1 MDIDENIS
9 VSRFG
14 VTGGL
19 MIVGLGFLTLYIG
32 LFVFPIWY
40 SIFTFIPGGILFII
54 TGIIFSIGGG
64 ILGKVVDEGMR
75 CKECGA
81 KVNGNGMYCEEC
93 SANLSSQETS
103 CGYQEEQN
111 DGIRGG
117 MVEGYRKMLPQDF
130 FLAMTFYTFPVFVLA
145 IIYHILP
152 SSYDTGELAIAILSQ
167 VLLAPIWAVP
177 LIIIL
182 YCTITGVRASS
193 SKLYWIGSY
202 MVTFAL
208 FFQQTHTIE
217 GGGFSEYGSMTR
229 ESLGFFQ
236 AFFELT
242 VLLIVVSSGLAITI
256 TMLQI
261 MIGIYS
267 NIRVLIIEIIQ
278 DVLGLPE
285 SAIEAILDFF

>member
-19 MIVGLGFLTLYIG
+19 MIVGLGFFTLYLG

-40 SIFTFIPGGILFII
+40 SIFTFIPGGVLFMII
-54 TGIIFSIGGG
+54 GIIFSIGGG
-64 ILGKVVDEGMR
+64 ILGKVVDKGMR

-81 KVNGNGMYCEEC
+81 KVNGNSMCCEEC
-93 SANLSSQETS
+93 SANLSSQEPN

-111 DGIRGG
+111 DGIRGEV
-117 MVEGYRKMLPQDF
+117 VEGYRKILPQHF
-130 FLAMTFYTFPVFVLA
+130 LLAMTFYTFPGFVLA
-145 IIYHILP
+145 IIYNFLP
-152 SSYDTGELAIAILSQ
+152 SSYDMGELAIAALLQ
-167 VLLAPIWAVP
+167 VLLAPIWAAP
-177 LIIIL
+177 LTIIL

-208 FFQQTHTIE
+208 FFQRTHTIE

-229 ESLGFFQ
+229 EPLGFFQ

-242 VLLIVVSSGLAITI
+242 ILLIVVSSGIAIIITI
-256 TMLQI
+256 LQI
-261 MIGIYS
+261 MVGIYS
-267 NIRVLIIEIIQ
+267 NIRVLMMEIIQ

-285 SAIEAILDFF
+285 SVIEAILDFF